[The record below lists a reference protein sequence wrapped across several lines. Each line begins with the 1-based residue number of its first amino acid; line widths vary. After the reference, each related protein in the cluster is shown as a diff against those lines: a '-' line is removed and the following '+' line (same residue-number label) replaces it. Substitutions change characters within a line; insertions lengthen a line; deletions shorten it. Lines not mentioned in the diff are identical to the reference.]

1 VSDELAAI
9 GRILNAGGDADD
21 VLRQVVAVMR
31 KRFIWVG
38 IAFVEDETLALGP
51 STGEPPSDTTDVPIT
66 YDGKL
71 VAQLRVAGPDD
82 CDFLKTV
89 AERIAPYCLVGWDT
103 GGEAWSP

>member
-9 GRILNAGGDADD
+9 GRILDAGGDADD
-21 VLRQVVAVMR
+21 VLRQVVAVLR
-31 KRFIWVG
+31 DRFAWVG
-38 IAFVEDETLALGP
+38 IAFVEDETLVLGP
-51 STGEPPSDTTDVPIT
+51 STGETPSDTTDVPIN

-71 VAQLRVAGPDD
+71 VAQLRVAGATDRD
-82 CDFLKTV
+82 LLETV